1 MAGITTQEN
10 FYKVEQNNLLSEENP
25 GEAKLLLL
33 VSLKKKKK
41 TLRGLSWTETC
52 FY

>member
-25 GEAKLLLL
+25 GEAKFFLFLR
-33 VSLKKKKK
+33 LKKKKK
-41 TLRGLSWTETC
+41 KNSQRFILD
-52 FY
+52 